1 MVNNGFIWSYDMVK
15 SQIGSPQESYLNLD
29 SKGQLALQHID
40 SEDFQGD
47 VIGLGRHRLDPRD
60 FTPKKPGDF
69 GDFTGFNQGKC
80 WFNGIFI

>member
-1 MVNNGFIWSYDMVK
+1 
-15 SQIGSPQESYLNLD
+15 
-29 SKGQLALQHID
+29 
-40 SEDFQGD
+40 
-47 VIGLGRHRLDPRD
+47 LDPRD